1 MDILPDDLSHSA
13 VVALLSRHLAD
24 MHRQS
29 PPESVHALDVQ
40 GLRAPDVSFW
50 VAWESEQPVACGALR
65 ALGGGEGELKS
76 MRTDADQRGR
86 GIGARMLEH
95 LLAEA
100 RRRDYRRV
108 WLETGGTD
116 EFAAAH
122 RLYLRAGFVDCG
134 PFGSYA
140 ANPFSR
146 FMTLAL

>member
-1 MDILPDDLSHSA
+1 MDILPDDLNHSA

-24 MHRQS
+24 MQRQS

-40 GLRAPDVSFW
+40 GLRSPDVSFW
-50 VAWESEQPVACGALR
+50 VAWESGQPVGCGALR
-65 ALGGGEGELKS
+65 ALGDDEGELKS

-86 GIGARMLEH
+86 GVGARMLEH

-100 RRRDYRRV
+100 RKRGYHRV

-116 EFAAAH
+116 SFAAAH

-134 PFGSYA
+134 PFGGYA